1 VPNPVVTADI
11 EARFRALTDAEETTA
26 QALIDDAWAV
36 LLMMVPDIE
45 ARMTAGS
52 TSTEAVVFVMSAMV
66 LRVLRNPNGVRSWS
80 VDDYSETRDS
90 SLAAGSLY
98 ASPEEIRLLTGRAS
112 STRSGAF
119 SVAPAAEPCPAPGSE
134 QELIDY
140 LHYGNYSRYGWYR

>member
-11 EARFRALTDAEETTA
+11 EARFRTLTDAEENTA

-45 ARMTAGS
+45 DRMTAGT

-80 VDDYSETRDS
+80 VDDYSETRDN

-98 ASPEEIRLLTGRAS
+98 ASPR
-112 STRSGAF
+112 RSG
-119 SVAPAAEPCPAPGSE
+119 C
-134 QELIDY
+134 
-140 LHYGNYSRYGWYR
+140 